1 MTEQNLNT
9 EPSNSTKPV
18 LANRL
23 FKFRAW
29 VKEQKRMIKVFGF
42 NEHLVFEQTWDSP
55 SIKENIFEIEDC
67 HIMQFTGFTDKK
79 EVEIYQGDI
88 CKYHKN
94 TSKWLVS
101 YHFEVKFK
109 NGAFYAYWER
119 EMMGKLEQHWD
130 LLSQKDMRNIRVVS
144 DIFQS
149 AQTTS

>member
-1 MTEQNLNT
+1 MKND
-9 EPSNSTKPV
+9 NSTKQSNASKPM

-23 FKFRAW
+23 FKYRFW
-29 VKEQKRMIKVFGF
+29 DTKTNCLYPSMTLEEVSKKMTV
-42 NEHLVFEQTWDSP
+42 NNSLVPLE
-55 SIKENIFEIEDC
+55 
-67 HIMQFTGFTDKK
+67 FTGFTDKK
-79 EVEIYQGDI
+79 DVEIFEGDI

-101 YHFEVKFK
+101 YHFEVRFK

-144 DIFQS
+144 NIFQS
-149 AQTTS
+149 TQTTS

>member
-1 MTEQNLNT
+1 MNT
-9 EPSNSTKPV
+9 DTHQAPQLPQTDVSKSA
-18 LANRL
+18 L
-23 FKFRAW
+23 KF
-29 VKEQKRMIKVFGF
+29 EYGF
-42 NEHLVFEQTWDSP
+42 NSVNGIVKKKYYLS
-55 SIKENIFEIEDC
+55 EIPFMHDKC
-67 HIMQFTGFTDKK
+67 DVWQILPVVYVRQFTGFTDKN

-101 YHFEVKFK
+101 YHFEVRFK

-144 DIFQS
+144 NIFQS
-149 AQTTS
+149 TQTTS

>member
-1 MTEQNLNT
+1 MNT
-9 EPSNSTKPV
+9 NKDQVPQCDKTAVSKSA
-18 LANRL
+18 L
-23 FKFRAW
+23 KF
-29 VKEQKRMIKVFGF
+29 EYGF
-42 NEHLVFEQTWDSP
+42 NSGNGIVKKRYYLS
-55 SIKENIFEIEDC
+55 EIPFMHDKC
-67 HIMQFTGFTDKK
+67 DVWQILPVVYVRQFTGFTDKK

-101 YHFEVKFK
+101 YHFEVRFK

-149 AQTTS
+149 TKTT